1 MKTSSE
7 LEALRLK
14 VVQDF
19 KRVTGTDITAELI
32 TKMAARL
39 FDEQASAF
47 INQRI
52 AHLQL
57 GDMLNFIEHV
67 NDRPEEDSLVTRPS
81 ELPSARKQRGRP
93 AKEASTGNPNKN

>member
-19 KRVTGTDITAELI
+19 KRVTGTEITAELI
-32 TKMAARL
+32 TKMAGKL

-57 GDMLNFIEHV
+57 GDMINFIEHV
-67 NDRPEEDSLVTRPS
+67 NDRPEEDSLATRPS
-81 ELPSARKQRGRP
+81 ELAPARKQRGRP
-93 AKEASTGNPNKN
+93 AKEASAGDSYKD

>member
-19 KRVTGTDITAELI
+19 KRVTGADITAELI
-32 TKMAARL
+32 TKMAGKL
-39 FDEQASAF
+39 FDEMASAF
-47 INQRI
+47 ISQRI

-67 NDRPEEDSLVTRPS
+67 NDRPEEDTLPTRPA
-81 ELPSARKQRGRP
+81 ELTPPRKNRGRP
-93 AKEASTGNPNKN
+93 AKEASAGNSNKS